1 MKSTLDTIAFFKNIR
16 GTLDAMPDADAGALI
31 KALFAHDDGEEVD
44 LRNASPIVRATYP
57 LVVEG
62 LDRLTQVRMSK
73 VRPQNNRKPTANAPQ
88 NNRKPTAN
96 APQNN
101 RIPPYLNHNH
111 NLSPI
116 GEIRT
121 RDKKTDYE
129 GITRDLFVA
138 SVKEGS

>member
-57 LVVEG
+57 LIVEG

-88 NNRKPTAN
+88 NNR
-96 APQNN
+96 
-101 RIPPYLNHNH
+101 IPPYLNHNH
-111 NLSPI
+111 NLSPV

-121 RDKKTDYE
+121 REKKTDYE